1 MVNIKT
7 SGLKEAN
14 AQLSGKFP
22 PPRKTHYPSVLD
34 SQDFPLSSFLP
45 RAFNQGHPQPRGFR
59 SPQLSQLFNS
69 RVNREEMDW
78 EDKVL
83 DEASLAGPLLRQM
96 GNEGLQGR
104 APHWEFSTLLLD
116 FSPLVKPR
124 SGW

>member
-1 MVNIKT
+1 MDQV
-7 SGLKEAN
+7 
-14 AQLSGKFP
+14 
-22 PPRKTHYPSVLD
+22 PS
-34 SQDFPLSSFLP
+34 SSSSLP
-45 RAFNQGHPQPRGFR
+45 VSFW
-59 SPQLSQLFNS
+59 SPTMSEL
-69 RVNREEMDW
+69 NREEMDR

-83 DEASLAGPLLRQM
+83 DEASLAAPLLRQM